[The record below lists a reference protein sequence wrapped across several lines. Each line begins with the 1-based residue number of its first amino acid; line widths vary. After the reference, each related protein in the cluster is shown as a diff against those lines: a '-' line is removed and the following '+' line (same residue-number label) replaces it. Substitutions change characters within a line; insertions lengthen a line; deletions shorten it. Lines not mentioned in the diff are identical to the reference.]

1 MPEQLLRTGTW
12 RSSVLVKIRGQLA
25 SQLGWTHQGALV
37 ATLAV
42 NFPPTQAPERL
53 GAVAAAAEAAGLPEL
68 WV

>member
-1 MPEQLLRTGTW
+1 M
-12 RSSVLVKIRGQLA
+12 
-25 SQLGWTHQGALV
+25 

-42 NFPPTQAPERL
+42 IFPPTQAPERL